1 MRVAIL
7 RGEGERGSAPAE
19 FVMVGALLTLLTLS
33 VVQLGLA
40 MHVRNT
46 LLDAAGEGAR
56 FAALADRTLADGAV
70 RTRELITTAIGPAY
84 ATDVSIT
91 EGAYLGHRAA
101 VVTVRAPLPVIG
113 LIGFDGGV
121 EVTGRAA
128 LEIVD

>member
-1 MRVAIL
+1 
-7 RGEGERGSAPAE
+7 
-19 FVMVGALLTLLTLS
+19 MVGALLTLLTLS
-33 VVQLGLA
+33 VIQLGLA

-84 ATDVSIT
+84 ATDVTIT